1 MDHLIWSSQQSF
13 KLSTVSSA
21 IVLVL
26 KMQICSNAIDILGND
41 LSIIILLLLMHDFA
55 REKLEVKAE
64 NCSPLN

>member
-1 MDHLIWSSQQSF
+1 M
-13 KLSTVSSA
+13 
-21 IVLVL
+21 LVL